1 MRRLYPLVVCLVV
14 IALASGFFA
23 SVSAKQP
30 VTATEKEPRVM
41 VMDGEGLVQLKPDRA
56 VVTLGVQT
64 QAETA
69 QKAQSENA
77 RLMQQVIAA
86 VKSLGIRESDMKT
99 AGFNLF
105 PVWDYQPEKEGSPRV
120 IGFRVHN
127 TLSIT
132 VYKIDIVGRILD
144 TAVSAGAN
152 SVEGVQFSVKD
163 PSAARLE
170 ALKLAMADAKT
181 KAETVASTI
190 GATVTDVLVVEEN
203 YSESP
208 GIIRYSAAKVME
220 DTAILPGDMIITA
233 RLRVKFSF

>member
-1 MRRLYPLVVCLVV
+1 LRRLYPLVVCLVT
-14 IALASGFFA
+14 IALAAGFLA
-23 SVSAKQP
+23 SLGGRQP
-30 VTATEKEPRVM
+30 VTASEKEPRVM
-41 VMDGEGLVQLKPDRA
+41 VMDGEGQVQLKADRA

-77 RLMQQVIAA
+77 RVMQQVMAA
-86 VKSLGIRESDMKT
+86 IKTLGIRESDMKT

-105 PVWDYQPEKEGSPRV
+105 PVWDYRVEKEGAPRV
-120 IGFRVHN
+120 VGFRVHN

-132 VYKIDIVGRILD
+132 VDKIDIVGKILD

-152 SVEGVQFSVKD
+152 SVEGVQFTVKD

-170 ALKLAMADAKT
+170 ALKLAMADARK

-190 GATVTDVLVVEEN
+190 GATITDVLVVEET

-208 GIIRYSAAKVME
+208 GVIRYFTAKAME
-220 DTAILPGDMIITA
+220 DTVILPGDMTITA
-233 RLRVKFSF
+233 RMRVKFSF